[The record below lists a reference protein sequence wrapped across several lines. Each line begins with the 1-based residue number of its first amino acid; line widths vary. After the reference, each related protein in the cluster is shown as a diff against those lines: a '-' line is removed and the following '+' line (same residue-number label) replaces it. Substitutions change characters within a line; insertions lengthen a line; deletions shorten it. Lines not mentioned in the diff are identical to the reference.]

1 MGTRQVTEPRA
12 RWLGHKLH
20 VDVAITV
27 GEGLLLAE
35 ARNISETLGRELSVH
50 IPALSVAQVRL
61 RQQAPDHAH
70 APVALRVDTARPG
83 VLSSGEIAP
92 ADPLSQ

>member
-12 RWLGHKLH
+12 RWLGHKLDA
-20 VDVAITV
+20 DVAIAV
-27 GEGLLLAE
+27 DEGSLLAE
-35 ARNISETLGRELSVH
+35 AQNISETLGRELFEH

-61 RQQAPDHAH
+61 SQQTPDHAH

-83 VLSSGEIAP
+83 VLASG
-92 ADPLSQ
+92 